1 MTFVRRRLFAFA
13 VVWLACQAGSL
24 AAFLP
29 QDCCPDHRQLAAKD
43 CHENPTANDQC
54 PMHQA
59 DGKACPMHSGAGS
72 PGSSD
77 SQNRPCAMRGTC
89 NGPAAALATLL
100 SIPGVLVDQSPVP
113 VDDRISTVVL
123 TAELS
128 LRLSIPH
135 DTPPPRA

>member
-1 MTFVRRRLFAFA
+1 MTFIRRRLFALA

-29 QDCCPDHRQLAAKD
+29 QDCCPDHRQPAARD
-43 CHENPTANDQC
+43 CHEKPLASDQC

-59 DGKACPMHSGAGS
+59 DGGPCPMHNGAGRAER
-72 PGSSD
+72 
-77 SQNRPCAMRGTC
+77 QNRPCAMRGTC

-100 SIPGVLVDQSPVP
+100 SIPGVLVAQSPAP
-113 VDDRISTVVL
+113 VNDQISTVVL
-123 TAELS
+123 AVELPPG
-128 LRLSIPH
+128 LFVPH